1 MDQFFDRE
9 TLLTLGSMVAAG
21 VSFVAVVLPLVA
33 REQKRAHYQ
42 DMIARKRRD
51 IFEQS
56 VADLA
61 RRPQASKTSVPD
73 AKQSIAAMFKVR
85 KTVGSL
91 ADDLRMQLMQAGYRS
106 QSAPLTYFIMRIVLP
121 LIFIVLAMMVMGSMK
136 KEVHDGMKF
145 LVIISVAGFGF
156 LLPRI
161 LLKNTIVKRQTEINL
176 RFPDAL
182 DMMLVCVQ
190 GGLSIE
196 ASINRIAEEVSE
208 HSAMLAEELGLLGAE
223 LGLLNN
229 RRQAFQDFS
238 KRVGS
243 GAAKSFATAMIQA
256 EQYGTGISTALRTMA
271 DESRDIRMAE
281 AERKAAS
288 LPPKLT
294 VPMILFFLP
303 ALFVVILGPAGIRAA
318 TASAGG

>member
-1 MDQFFDRE
+1 MDYFDRE
-9 TLLTLGSMVAAG
+9 TLLTMASMLAAG
-21 VSFVAVVLPLVA
+21 ISFVAVVLPLVQ
-33 REQKRAHYQ
+33 REEKRAHYQ

-51 IFEQS
+51 IYEQS
-56 VADLA
+56 LADLA
-61 RRPQASKTSVPD
+61 RRPQGAKVKATD
-73 AKQSIAAMFKVR
+73 AKKSIETMFKVR

-91 ADDLRMQLMQAGYRS
+91 ADDMRMQMMQAGYRNPN
-106 QSAPLTYFIMRIVLP
+106 AP
-121 LIFIVLAMMVMGSMK
+121 LIFFFMRFALPLVFIVLSMMVMGAMK
-136 KEVHDGMKF
+136 KEVADAMKF
-145 LVIISVAGFGF
+145 LVIASVAVFGF
-156 LLPRI
+156 VLPRI
-161 LLKNTIVKRQTEINL
+161 LLKNTIIKRQTEINT

-196 ASINRIAEEVSE
+196 AAINRIAEEVSE
-208 HSAMLAEELGLLGAE
+208 HSALLAQELGILGAE
-223 LGLLNN
+223 LGLLSN
-229 RRQAFQDFS
+229 RRQAFQDFA

-256 EQYGTGISTALRTMA
+256 EQYGTGISSAIRTMA

-281 AERKAAS
+281 AERKAAA

-303 ALFVVILGPAGIRAA
+303 ALFVVILGPAGIRAVA
-318 TASAGG
+318 ASHGG